1 MKNLSVLAAVV
12 AVAASLGGCIVAP
25 YDGYYG
31 HGHGDHYDHDRG
43 GRYDYEQG
51 RWDNDRGSQ
60 PNRPDR
66 RPDDR
71 WRSQY

>member
-1 MKNLSVLAAVV
+1 MKKLSALAAVV

-25 YDGYYG
+25 HDGYYG
-31 HGHGDHYDHDRG
+31 HGHGGRYDSDRG
-43 GRYDYEQG
+43 GRYEYEQ
-51 RWDNDRGSQ
+51 NDRDQ
-60 PNRPDR
+60 RPNRPDR

>member
-1 MKNLSVLAAVV
+1 MKKLSALAAVV

-25 YDGYYG
+25 HDGYYG
-31 HGHGDHYDHDRG
+31 HGYGGRYDSDRG
-43 GRYDYEQG
+43 GRYEYEQG
-51 RWDNDRGSQ
+51 RWDNDRDQ
-60 PNRPDR
+60 RPNRPDR